1 LYGIDT
7 VLSSIRAVI
16 EDVVSEALDKQPT
29 LMVDNG
35 DVVGYVFALNE
46 LIEYS
51 IHAFIEYLRQLQL
64 LSKAHLLSNFG

>member
-1 LYGIDT
+1 MTYLQKDPLYGIDT

-35 DVVGYVFALNE
+35 DVVG
-46 LIEYS
+46 
-51 IHAFIEYLRQLQL
+51 
-64 LSKAHLLSNFG
+64 